1 MIKRKNILKIAIDS
15 PAAAGAGTLAK
26 AISNQYNLYYL
37 DTGKIYRF
45 IAYLKIRFPEKFNQ
59 NFIKKK
65 IKTLKVKDLAN
76 KNLIS
81 DNVSVEAATI
91 SKIKKIRKMVHSFQ
105 LNFAYNPPKKY
116 KGSCLDGRDIT
127 YKIVPDADFKFF
139 ITANLKTRAERR
151 YKELKNLNKKI
162 TYKEVLKSIKN
173 RDKSDKNRKISPLR
187 KTKDSLLINTTKLN
201 KRSCFLKIKKIIDRK
216 KVFNGNLQR
225 SIQPCVPRI
234 RKIIKQSTIK
244 NPN

>member
-1 MIKRKNILKIAIDS
+1 MIKKRKDIIKVAIDS
-15 PAAAGAGTLAK
+15 PAAAGAGTVAK
-26 AISNQYNLYYL
+26 AISKHYNLFYL

-45 IAYLKIRFPEKFNQ
+45 IAYLKIRFPDKFDQ
-59 NFIKKK
+59 NFVKKK
-65 IKTLKVKDLAN
+65 IKTLKVKDLTN

-81 DNVSVEAATI
+81 DNVSSEAATI
-91 SKIKKIRKMVHSFQ
+91 SKIKRIRKMVHTFQ

-201 KRSCFLKIKKIIDRK
+201 KRACFLKIKKIIDRK
-216 KVFNGNLQR
+216 TN
-225 SIQPCVPRI
+225 I
-234 RKIIKQSTIK
+234 
-244 NPN
+244 

>member
-1 MIKRKNILKIAIDS
+1 MTKKRKDIIKVAIDS
-15 PAAAGAGTLAK
+15 PAAAGAGTVAK
-26 AISNQYNLYYL
+26 AISKHYNLFYL

-45 IAYLKIRFPEKFNQ
+45 IAYLKIRFPDKFNQ
-59 NFIKKK
+59 NFVKKK

-81 DNVSVEAATI
+81 DNVSSEAARI
-91 SKIKKIRKMVHSFQ
+91 SKIRKIRKMVHSFQ

-216 KVFNGNLQR
+216 IN
-225 SIQPCVPRI
+225 I
-234 RKIIKQSTIK
+234 
-244 NPN
+244 